1 MRFSSTSCP
10 KKPLLPVLTFPT
22 FHIPPASYLAYSA
35 GVSHVFTNYS
45 ISSRSGRFA
54 AMLDSFSSLPKP
66 FPNFE
71 SKMALA
77 WSKYTCYSPRLL
89 PPCCPPSIPPPQD
102 NQVLLL
108 IHFNLLFV
116 GCYLFQLHLVHWNC
130 ESANYSTFKDAVGS
144 GDPNGLCVLG
154 FFLKV

>member
-89 PPCCPPSIPPPQD
+89 PPCCPPSIPPPPHTHTQTPSSFPS
-102 NQVLLL
+102 QRKCHRTILYPVKE
-108 IHFNLLFV
+108 
-116 GCYLFQLHLVHWNC
+116 GCNF
-130 ESANYSTFKDAVGS
+130 SI
-144 GDPNGLCVLG
+144 
-154 FFLKV
+154 